1 MDSLRRDD
9 TIMQF
14 GLLASTH
21 EVGRDYWLRLAGGR
35 ERVELEIGPGDC
47 GFLTSAAALHPDT
60 LYVGIEIRPSSVA
73 RIMARPGLPDNFR
86 LLAGD
91 GRWIVLNLLAPDSID
106 AYHLYFPDPWWKKRH
121 HKRRLVTDDFAAAAA
136 KTLRPGGCVLVATD
150 VAMLFEEISETLQR
164 AGLAREPW
172 LRDTQDPACG
182 SYERKYR
189 RQGRSF
195 AQACFRKVTAGE

>member
-1 MDSLRRDD
+1 MHL
-9 TIMQF
+9 

-21 EVGRDYWLRLAGGR
+21 DVGRDYWLRLAAGLD
-35 ERVELEIGPGDC
+35 RVELEIGPGDC
-47 GFLTSAAALHPDT
+47 GFLTSAAVRRPDT

-73 RIMARPGLPDNFR
+73 RILERPGLPDNFR

-121 HKRRLVTDDFAAAAA
+121 HKRRLVTDEFAAAAWR
-136 KTLRPGGCVLVATD
+136 TLRPGGCVQVATD
-150 VAMLFEEISETLQR
+150 VEALFDEIAQALQR
-164 AGLAREPW
+164 AGLVREPW

-189 RQGRSF
+189 RQGRTF
-195 AQACFRKVTAGE
+195 THALFRKVDSGS